1 MGEGPAGW
9 SCLTLGHLRGL
20 REAGAP
26 WGDGEGLCIA
36 SRHRARVVLR
46 GEEPTPPAR
55 LTFLPLPTED
65 RRLGKGGTGCTSEE
79 GSPFLKGHLPRDSG
93 GGTEREV
100 GRRAGDGFWIV
111 GSSQVWASICLTLG
125 Y

>member
-46 GEEPTPPAR
+46 GEEPTPP
-55 LTFLPLPTED
+55 LPVLPFFLFPQRT
-65 RRLGKGGTGCTSEE
+65 GGS
-79 GSPFLKGHLPRDSG
+79 
-93 GGTEREV
+93 ERE
-100 GRRAGDGFWIV
+100 GLAAHQRKEALF
-111 GSSQVWASICLTLG
+111 
-125 Y
+125 